1 MIKFRIPA
9 WSTLA
14 VALVAAAPVGLF
26 AADKP
31 VPDPA
36 PNDFINQLDPQM
48 KSVVEAII
56 QSKAP
61 PLHELTPEKAR
72 QGPTFADAV
81 KSVEKGRGESTKK
94 QEVGDR
100 DKIKVAGKDGKL
112 DAILYR
118 PVGNKAKD
126 TSQAP
131 LPVLVYFHGGGFVIA
146 SADVYD
152 ASARALADAAHC
164 VVISVDYRLAPENKF
179 PAAVEDAYAATQYVI
194 ENHAALNIDSK
205 RVAVGGESAGGNLA
219 TEVCL
224 LAKERGGALPVHQ
237 LLVYPVTDW
246 TSTRPSHVAYGSSPI
261 LPEKNLPWFAGYYLP
276 SPDDAKKPE
285 VSPIFATSFQ
295 GLPPATIIT
304 AQNDVLADDG
314 KAYADKLKEAG
325 VSVTFKEYPGVA
337 HEFFGMGAVIKT
349 AKEAEDFA
357 AAQLK
362 TAFGDNAK
370 GQKAND

>member
-1 MIKFRIPA
+1 MKLPFSLA
-9 WSTLA
+9 ATA
-14 VALVAAAPVGLF
+14 VAGAALFAGQTVAN

-31 VPDPA
+31 VPNP
-36 PNDFINQLDPQM
+36 PPTEFLSKLDPQM

-61 PLHELTPEKAR
+61 PIYELTPEKAR
-72 QGPTFADAV
+72 KGPTFADAV
-81 KSVEKGRGESTKK
+81 KSVQKGRDESTKK

-100 DKIKVAGKDGKL
+100 DKVKVAGKDGKL
-112 DAILYR
+112 DAVLYR
-118 PVGNKAKD
+118 PVGNKGKD

-146 SADVYD
+146 DADVYD

-164 VVISVDYRLAPENKF
+164 VVISVNYRQAPEHKF
-179 PAAVEDAYAATQYVI
+179 PAAVEDAYAATQYII

-224 LAKERGGALPVHQ
+224 LAKERGGSMPLHQ

-246 TSTRPSHVAYGSSPI
+246 TSTRPSHTENGESPV
-261 LPEKNLPWFAGYYLP
+261 LPEKALPWFGGYYLP
-276 SPDDAKKPE
+276 NQEDAKKSE
-285 VSPIFATSFQ
+285 ASPIFAKSFE
-295 GLPPATIIT
+295 GLPPATIVL
-304 AQNDVLADDG
+304 AQYDVLTDDG
-314 KAYADKLKEAG
+314 KAYAKKLEDAGVKVTLKEYAG
-325 VSVTFKEYPGVA
+325 TT
-337 HEFFGMGAVIKT
+337 HEFFGMGAVVDK

-362 TAFGDNAK
+362 QAFGAEK
-370 GQKAND
+370 E